1 MVTNLD
7 FLQVGGLYPPATE
20 IPRLYKYKRYDAIF
34 NSNLAE
40 AYNFFLKNPTTGV
53 PATELQNQMQTIFTN
68 PRIMNYGRAITKKVV
83 DLAISRKPSLTCDTD
98 QGDLDLLEIQRK
110 TNCWKK
116 VKLALIDTSRYGNG
130 YARVYNM
137 KDRVLTD
144 NGTLTDGEA
153 GCNVIKPELTT
164 IVVDSLDKEHIL
176 HYIIG
181 WVDEVTEYSVT
192 NPYQVDQKET
202 KFYLTLE
209 IHSKGYYEYRR
220 YKVSDPVLNLGAI
233 KQYRIE
239 EDVTPEKYKGKKI
252 KTGLDDCFAIKPFI
266 GFTTSDDPLY
276 GLSDYDMFDSLMID
290 LCERVSQLSEV
301 FEKHGNPSMQ
311 GSEKLMSTDEN
322 GNPVFYTGDFYP
334 LQPGEQPLQ
343 YITWD
348 AKSKDILEYCNNIL
362 QQIFIL
368 SEMGDGSIMG
378 YTDKS
383 NGFAESGKAM
393 RMRMA
398 SPLMKVQSLLS
409 DNEDTIIDMV
419 HDFSVIM
426 GKNID
431 REKIEVE
438 WHDGLPVD
446 YVEETNNF
454 NARVTN
460 GTESVVYGLQRRFHM
475 TPEQANEEFNQIIKE
490 KKRLK
495 KAEETQQNTQNNENV
510 YKNTLQSNNPSD
522 NIKSETREQVE
533 NRLDAVNSQR

>member
-34 NSNLAE
+34 NSNLSD
-40 AYNFFLKNPTTGV
+40 AYGMFLKNPVTGQQL
-53 PATELQNQMQTIFTN
+53 PELQSQMQTIFTN

-98 QGDLDLLEIQRK
+98 DGDLDLINIQRK
-110 TNCWKK
+110 TDCWKK

-130 YARVYNM
+130 YARIYNA
-137 KDRVLTD
+137 KDRVLTKD
-144 NGTLTDGEA
+144 GALTDGVA
-153 GCNVIKPELTT
+153 GCNVIKPEMTT
-164 IVVDSLDKEHIL
+164 LVVDKLDKEHIL
-176 HYIIG
+176 HYVIG
-181 WVDEVTEYSVT
+181 WIDAVTEYST
-192 NPYQVDQKET
+192 TQPYQVDKKET
-202 KFYLTLE
+202 KYYLTIE

-220 YKVSDPVLNLGAI
+220 YKVSSPVLNVGAI
-233 KQYRIE
+233 KQYYIE
-239 EDVTPEKYKGKKI
+239 EEVTPEEYKGKKI
-252 KTGLDDCFAIKPFI
+252 KTGLDDCFAIKSFT
-266 GFTTSDDPLY
+266 GFTTSDCPLY

-311 GSEKLMSTDEN
+311 GSEKLMSMDEN

-334 LQPGEQPLQ
+334 LQQGEQPLQ

-378 YTDKS
+378 YTKDS
-383 NGFAESGKAM
+383 NGFAESGKAI

-409 DNEDTIIDMV
+409 DNEDTIIDMI

-426 GKNID
+426 GKDIIRD
-431 REKIEVE
+431 KIEIE

-460 GTESVVYGLQRRFHM
+460 GTESIVYGLQRRFHM
-475 TPEQANEEFNQIIKE
+475 TPEQAKEEFKQIIKE
-490 KKRLK
+490 KELLK
-495 KAEETQQNTQNNENV
+495 KASGTQKNEQKDENV
-510 YKNTLQSNNPSD
+510 YKNTLQSNNPRD
-522 NIKSETREQVE
+522 NIVSETREQVE